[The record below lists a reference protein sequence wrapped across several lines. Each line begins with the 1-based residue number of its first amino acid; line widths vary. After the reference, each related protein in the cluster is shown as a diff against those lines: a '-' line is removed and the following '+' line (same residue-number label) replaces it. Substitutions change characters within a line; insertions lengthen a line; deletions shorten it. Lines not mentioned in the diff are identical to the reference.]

1 MPWAAFCKM
10 GNKPH
15 KPLEGGE
22 DGGAQGMRSSGGSSF
37 YYHHNEAGP
46 EMERALPKV
55 TLQRRGVIAGT
66 VPGTQRRPLLGEG
79 SPLSGPSQAT
89 APLRREG
96 S

>member
-1 MPWAAFCKM
+1 
-10 GNKPH
+10 
-15 KPLEGGE
+15 
-22 DGGAQGMRSSGGSSF
+22 
-37 YYHHNEAGP
+37 
-46 EMERALPKV
+46 MERALPKV